1 MEKKMYY
8 IIDNGDT
15 PVTCDLNGL
24 TAMLEAEATSYNED
38 SNKEDK
44 PQWDITLVWLTE
56 DEFDNLP
63 EAY

>member
-8 IIDNGDT
+8 TVDNGDT
-15 PVTCDLNGL
+15 TVTVDFKGL
-24 TAMLEAEATSYNED
+24 ADMIEAEASCYTENK
-38 SNKEDK
+38 NKEEE
-44 PQWDITLVWLTE
+44 PYWGISLIWMTE